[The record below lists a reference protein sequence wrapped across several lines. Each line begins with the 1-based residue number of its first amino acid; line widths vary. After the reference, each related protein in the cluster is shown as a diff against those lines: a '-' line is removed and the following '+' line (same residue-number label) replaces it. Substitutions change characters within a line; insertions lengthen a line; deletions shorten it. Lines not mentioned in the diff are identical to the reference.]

1 MIKQNCAARVL
12 DGAQLH
18 GFRAD
23 MVANDHEIDHGIVL
37 EPTPSHTPGH
47 VALNLQ
53 NGRDSALFTGVLFH
67 YPMQIAEPQPS
78 SGVCIDA
85 DLSRAFYRQ

>member
-12 DGAQLH
+12 DVAQLH

-37 EPTPSHTPGH
+37 EPGLASPALPSGWLPRASPST
-47 VALNLQ
+47 
-53 NGRDSALFTGVLFH
+53 
-67 YPMQIAEPQPS
+67 IA
-78 SGVCIDA
+78 
-85 DLSRAFYRQ
+85 R